1 MVFLDS
7 GISPKHS
14 VRDSGNVNGIGDLTA
29 PGKGD
34 APKFGHEM
42 GDWEK
47 KGYLE

>member
-1 MVFLDS
+1 MFSWTPGFDQNT
-7 GISPKHS
+7 

-34 APKFGHEM
+34 ARKFGHEF

-47 KGYLE
+47 KEYLE

>member
-1 MVFLDS
+1 M
-7 GISPKHS
+7 
-14 VRDSGNVNGIGDLTA
+14 RDSGNVNGIGDLTA

-47 KGYLE
+47 RIFGIVMTEVRDAGFL